1 MTDFWKNPDLLV
13 RTGSHLY
20 GCNVATSD
28 VDTRGF
34 AVPSAEYLLGRQHW
48 EQHETKDPDCVI
60 WSFPKFFNLL
70 ERFSPNTAEILFAPK
85 EHILE
90 VTEAGQLMLDNKHLF
105 VSKKLI
111 KPMQGFAFGEWKK
124 AVDYFEQMRKLG
136 AQRKEHIATFGYS
149 IKNACHAV
157 RLLEECIELLQ
168 TGNITF
174 PRPNADFLRQ
184 IRHGEIDVEVVKAR
198 YEELDRQVPEEL
210 AKSNIPEDV
219 DREKLDRLFYS
230 VISDKM
236 YSFMADHY
244 QLYVLGKHGGCCRH

>member
-1 MTDFWKNPDLLV
+1 MTDFWKKPDLLV

-28 VDTRGF
+28 EDTRGF
-34 AVPSAEYLLGRQHW
+34 AVPSADYLLGRKQW
-48 EQHETKDPDCVI
+48 EQHETKEPDCVI

-85 EHILE
+85 EHILKA
-90 VTEAGQLMLDNKHLF
+90 TEAGQLMINNRNLF

-149 IKNACHAV
+149 IKNAYHAV

-174 PRPNADFLRQ
+174 PRPNADFLRK
-184 IRHGEIDVEVVKAR
+184 IRHGEVDVEDVKAR
-198 YEELDRQVPEEL
+198 YEELDKKVPEEL
-210 AKSNIPEDV
+210 TKSSIPENV
-219 DREKLDRLFYS
+219 DREKLDKLFYE
-230 VISDKM
+230 VIAEKM
-236 YSFMADHY
+236 HDFMAEKY
-244 QLYVLGKHGGCCRH
+244 LVYTLGKYGSCCKH

>member
-1 MTDFWKNPDLLV
+1 MIADFYKRPDLLV

-20 GCNVATSD
+20 GCSTPTSD
-28 VDTRGF
+28 IDTRGF
-34 AVPSAEYLLGRQHW
+34 AVPYAEYLLGRRHW
-48 EQHETKDPDCVI
+48 DQYESKDPDTVI

-90 VTEAGQLMLDNKHLF
+90 ITEAGQKLIDNKHLF

-136 AQRKEHIATFGYS
+136 AQRKEHIVAYGYS
-149 IKNACHAV
+149 IKNAYHAV

-168 TGNITF
+168 TGTITF

-184 IRHGEIDVEVVKAR
+184 VRHGEIPVEVVKAR
-198 YEELDRQVPEEL
+198 YEELDAQVPIEL
-210 AKSNIPEDV
+210 EKSSIPEDV
-219 DREKLDRLFYS
+219 EKDKLDDLYYDIIEPQLNLFRS
-230 VISDKM
+230 VRSTALQVKEL
-236 YSFMADHY
+236 FAN
-244 QLYVLGKHGGCCRH
+244 